1 MNIVLIGMRG
11 SGKSTV
17 GKLLA
22 QKLHK
27 DFRELDAE
35 VEELEG
41 MTIKEMVEKH
51 GWDYFRDRET
61 EVVRNVA
68 ANDDAVISTG
78 GGVVIRPAN
87 IPLLRK
93 NGVCIYLRTPLHVL
107 LQRIGGEAS
116 KLPRLTN
123 ETSVAE
129 EMSKV
134 MEGRAPMYEQA
145 ADEIVDTEF
154 HKTEQVIEEILLRLK
169 KRHIQ

>member
-17 GKLLA
+17 GALLA
-22 QKLHK
+22 QRLKK

-35 VEELEG
+35 VGELES

-61 EVVRNVA
+61 EIVKNA
-68 ANDDAVISTG
+68 AGGDNTVISTG
-78 GGVVIRPAN
+78 GGVVIRPEN
-87 IPLLRK
+87 ISALK
-93 NGVCIYLRTPLHVL
+93 QNGICVYLRTPLNLL
-107 LQRIGGEAS
+107 LQRVGGEAS

-123 ETSVAE
+123 ATSIAE

-134 MEGRAPMYEQA
+134 MEGRAPRYEAA

-154 HKTEQVIEEILLRLK
+154 HSSEQVVEEILRRLE
-169 KRHIQ
+169 KRHIA

>member
-17 GKLLA
+17 GSLLA
-22 QKLHK
+22 QRLKK

-41 MTIKEMVEKH
+41 MTIREMVEKH

-61 EVVRNVA
+61 EIVKNA
-68 ANDDAVISTG
+68 SAGDNSVISTG
-78 GGVVIRPAN
+78 GGVIIRPEN
-87 IPLLRK
+87 ISFIK
-93 NGVCIYLRTPLHVL
+93 ENGICIYLRTPLNRL

-123 ETSVAE
+123 ETSVSE

-134 MEGRAPMYEQA
+134 MEGREPRYEAA

-154 HKTEQVIEEILLRLK
+154 RNAEQVVEEILQRLK
-169 KRHIQ
+169 KRHIE

>member
-17 GKLLA
+17 GSLLA
-22 QKLHK
+22 KKLGK

-41 MTIKEMVEKH
+41 MTIKEMVEQK

-61 EVVRNVA
+61 EVVKNAGV
-68 ANDDAVISTG
+68 NDNTVISTG
-78 GGVVIRPAN
+78 GGVVIRSEN
-87 IPLLRK
+87 IAALK
-93 NGVCIYLRTPLHVL
+93 QNGICIYLRTPLNL
-107 LQRIGGEAS
+107 LLKRIGGEAS

-134 MEGRAPMYEQA
+134 MEGRAPRYEAA

-154 HKTEQVIEEILLRLK
+154 HTAEQAVEEILHRLK
-169 KRHIQ
+169 KRHIE

>member
-17 GKLLA
+17 GALLA
-22 QKLHK
+22 QRLKK

-35 VEELEG
+35 VEQLEG

-61 EVVRNVA
+61 EIVKNA
-68 ANDDAVISTG
+68 AAGDNTVISTG
-78 GGVVIRPAN
+78 GGVVIRAEN
-87 IPLLRK
+87 ISALK
-93 NGVCIYLRTPLHVL
+93 ESGICVYLRTPLNLL

-123 ETSVAE
+123 ETSIAE

-134 MEGRAPMYEQA
+134 MEGRAPRYEAA

-154 HKTEQVIEEILLRLK
+154 HSAEQVVEEILRRLQ

>member
-17 GKLLA
+17 GSILARKLG
-22 QKLHK
+22 K

-41 MTIKEMVEKH
+41 MTIKEMVEQH

-61 EVVRNVA
+61 EIVKNA
-68 ANDDAVISTG
+68 AIGDNTVISTG
-78 GGVVIRPAN
+78 GGVVIRSENMAA
-87 IPLLRK
+87 LK
-93 NGVCIYLRTPLHVL
+93 ETGVCVYLRTPLNIL

-123 ETSVAE
+123 ETTINE

-134 MEGRAPMYEQA
+134 MEGRAPMYEEA
-145 ADEIVDTEF
+145 ADEIVDTEQ
-154 HKTEQVIEEILLRLK
+154 KTAEQVVEQVLHRLK
-169 KRHIQ
+169 KRNIE

>member
-22 QKLHK
+22 QKMHK

-35 VEELEG
+35 VELLEG
-41 MTIKEMVEKH
+41 ETIKEMVEKH
-51 GWDYFRDRET
+51 GWEYFRDRET
-61 EVVRNVA
+61 EVVKNAA
-68 ANDDAVISTG
+68 ANDNAVISTG
-78 GGVVIRPAN
+78 GGVVIRPDNMPA
-87 IPLLRK
+87 LK
-93 NGVCIYLRTPLHVL
+93 ENGVCIYLRTPLHLL

-123 ETSVAE
+123 ETTINE

-134 MEGRAPMYEQA
+134 MEGRAPMYEAA
-145 ADEIVDTEF
+145 ADETVDTEQ
-154 HKTEQVIEEILLRLK
+154 KTEQVVEDVLQRLK
-169 KRHIQ
+169 KRNIQ

>member
-11 SGKSTV
+11 SGKSTL
-17 GKLLA
+17 GRLLA

-41 MTIKEMVEKH
+41 MPIKEMVEKH

-68 ANDDAVISTG
+68 ASDNAVISTG

-107 LQRIGGEAS
+107 LQRIGGEAT

-134 MEGRAPMYEQA
+134 MEGRAPMYEEA

-154 HKTEQVIEEILLRLK
+154 HSAEQMVEEILHRLE

>member
-1 MNIVLIGMRG
+1 MRG

-22 QKLHK
+22 DKLHK

-41 MTIKEMVEKH
+41 VTIREMVELH

-61 EVVRNVA
+61 EIVRSVA
-68 ANDDAVISTG
+68 SSDGSVISTG
-78 GGVVIRPAN
+78 GGVIIRPAN

-93 NGVCIYLRTPLHVL
+93 NGICIYLRTPLNIL

-134 MEGRAPMYEQA
+134 MEGRAPRYEAA

-154 HKTEQVIEEILLRLK
+154 HTAEQVVEEILQRLK
-169 KRHIQ
+169 KRHIE